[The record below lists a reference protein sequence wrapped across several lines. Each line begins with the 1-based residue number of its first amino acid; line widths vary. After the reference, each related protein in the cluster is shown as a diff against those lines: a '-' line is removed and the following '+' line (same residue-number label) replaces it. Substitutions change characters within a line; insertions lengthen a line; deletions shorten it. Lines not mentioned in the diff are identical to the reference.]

1 MLKPSGSI
9 SNSAQ
14 PSGSISNSAQYMA
27 KRARSSGPAE
37 LTATDSCQND
47 DNDSDNAPE
56 NFFIDWSLRAGE
68 RAGDRRAGDDRV
80 GLVGLDTVPRTP
92 PGMPPGDAGPG
103 TAPGMQIGGD
113 AVPGT
118 APGMQPA
125 ATQVQW
131 GEIGLLEL
139 ASLLDTIAR
148 CLRIIHAERRAKAT
162 SNLS

>member
-37 LTATDSCQND
+37 LND
-47 DNDSDNAPE
+47 DDSDNAPE
-56 NFFIDWSLRAGE
+56 NFFIGA

-139 ASLLDTIAR
+139 ASLLDTIAK

>member
-1 MLKPSGSI
+1 MLKPSGSF

-37 LTATDSCQND
+37 LND
-47 DNDSDNAPE
+47 DDSDNAPE
-56 NFFIDWSLRAGE
+56 NFLIDP
-68 RAGDRRAGDDRV
+68 RV
-80 GLVGLDTVPRTP
+80 GLVGINTVPRTP